1 MGMEFHTFGMP
12 RGYRFGPKYGKLTIE
27 QFTADVVEYFEH
39 CEKTGYIP
47 TMSGL
52 AAHCGVWRTTFD
64 NWSSTRRDDPA
75 FQPFIDILDQAK
87 AYIEADL
94 VQCMIQGKHAS
105 PGAFTLI
112 LKNNHG
118 FIEKTEQAI
127 TADVGVR
134 QVVVNGIDPNP

>member
-1 MGMEFHTFGMP
+1 MGMAFNTFGMP
-12 RGYRFGPKYGKLTIE
+12 RGYRFGPKYGKLSIE

-39 CEKTGYIP
+39 CENTGYIP
-47 TMSGL
+47 TISGL
-52 AAHCGVWRTTFD
+52 GAHCGVARKTMEDWVVHR
-64 NWSSTRRDDPA
+64 SGDPA
-75 FQPFIDILDQAK
+75 FQPFIDILEQAR

-94 VQCMIQGKHAS
+94 VQCMLQGEHAS
-105 PGAFTLI
+105 PGAFALV

-118 FIEKTEQAI
+118 FVEKTEQTI

>member
-12 RGYRFGPKYGKLTIE
+12 RGYRFGPQFGRLSIE
-27 QFTADVVEYFEH
+27 KFTADVLEYFEH

-52 AAHCGVWRTTFD
+52 AAHCGMTRRAFEKWD
-64 NWSSTRRDDPA
+64 ANRRDDPA

-87 AYIEADL
+87 AYVEADL
-94 VQCMIQGKHAS
+94 VQCMLQGKHAA
-105 PGAFTLI
+105 PGAFALI
-112 LKNNHG
+112 LKNNHE
-118 FIEKTEQAI
+118 FVEKTEQAI

-134 QVVVNGIDPNP
+134 QVVVNGVDPNP